1 MSPYDNRS
9 TVDETARGEAGSFF
23 QFDVSDMVGIV
34 RRGWFYIVLGT
45 LIGIGSSLAALSAM
59 SPLYKA
65 EARIVFERT
74 VTKYLQTNR
83 VIDGPAVDDGDIWG
97 QVYIISSEANV
108 LPVVRSL
115 GLANDPEFNGALV
128 PDGLRTRIKHQL
140 RAFRQPSRRRRQLA
154 HACDGQWPLIRRDRH
169 LRLS

>member
-65 EARIVFERT
+65 EARIVFIETNAEGEER
-74 VTKYLQTNR
+74 VSAIGRAPSISCCPPFKRERGKGYVFYLQTR
-83 VIDGPAVDDGDIWG
+83 GSVSGR
-97 QVYIISSEANV
+97 SS
-108 LPVVRSL
+108 SL
-115 GLANDPEFNGALV
+115 
-128 PDGLRTRIKHQL
+128 
-140 RAFRQPSRRRRQLA
+140 S
-154 HACDGQWPLIRRDRH
+154 
-169 LRLS
+169 